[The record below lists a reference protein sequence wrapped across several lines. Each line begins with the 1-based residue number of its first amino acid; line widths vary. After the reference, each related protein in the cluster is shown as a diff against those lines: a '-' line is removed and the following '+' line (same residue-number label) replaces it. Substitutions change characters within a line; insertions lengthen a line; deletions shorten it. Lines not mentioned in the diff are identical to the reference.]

1 MEPSREQRK
10 KLVRHRP
17 KEGIKNTMNT
27 ESTVL
32 DEANSDK
39 QPRREKRKRKRKKLV
54 CPIPKEGI
62 KNTMNNE
69 STALDETNSDKQPR
83 REKRKKLVCHIPK
96 EGIKDTMNTE
106 STVLDETN
114 SDKQPRREKRKRKK
128 LVRRIPKEG
137 IKNTMNTESSVL
149 DETNS
154 DKQVSRSNELRKLYR
169 QKTLQI
175 STVRP
180 SIVCLKKKLIIL
192 DLNGLLV
199 DIVSPP
205 PKYRKPDAMVGK
217 KAMFK
222 RPFYLEFLN
231 FCFEKFEVAVWS
243 SRTKKNI
250 NNVINRLMG
259 NMKERLLF
267 CWDLSYCTKTSFKT
281 LENKQKPLVFKDLRK
296 IWEKHDSNLP
306 WEKGYFNQ
314 SNTLLLDDSPYKPY
328 NSVFPRTFRFQNE
341 SDNSLAVGGDL
352 RQYLD
357 GLANA
362 ENMVKYVEQHP
373 FGQEAINERS
383 QSWNFYLKVI
393 DSLST
398 C

>member
-10 KLVRHRP
+10 KLVRHR
-17 KEGIKNTMNT
+17 
-27 ESTVL
+27 
-32 DEANSDK
+32 
-39 QPRREKRKRKRKKLV
+39 
-54 CPIPKEGI
+54 
-62 KNTMNNE
+62 
-69 STALDETNSDKQPR
+69 
-83 REKRKKLVCHIPK
+83 
-96 EGIKDTMNTE
+96 
-106 STVLDETN
+106 
-114 SDKQPRREKRKRKK
+114 
-128 LVRRIPKEG
+128 PKEG

-231 FCFEKFEVAVWS
+231 FCFEKFEVA
-243 SRTKKNI
+243 
-250 NNVINRLMG
+250 
-259 NMKERLLF
+259 
-267 CWDLSYCTKTSFKT
+267 DLSYCTKTSFKT

-314 SNTLLLDDSPYKPY
+314 SNTLLLDDSPYKALLNPPY

>member
-10 KLVRHRP
+10 KLVRHR
-17 KEGIKNTMNT
+17 
-27 ESTVL
+27 
-32 DEANSDK
+32 
-39 QPRREKRKRKRKKLV
+39 
-54 CPIPKEGI
+54 PKEGI

-217 KAMFK
+217 KASEK
-222 RPFYLEFLN
+222 QLCYSTFL
-231 FCFEKFEVAVWS
+231 
-243 SRTKKNI
+243 
-250 NNVINRLMG
+250 
-259 NMKERLLF
+259 
-267 CWDLSYCTKTSFKT
+267 Y
-281 LENKQKPLVFKDLRK
+281 
-296 IWEKHDSNLP
+296 
-306 WEKGYFNQ
+306 
-314 SNTLLLDDSPYKPY
+314 
-328 NSVFPRTFRFQNE
+328 
-341 SDNSLAVGGDL
+341 
-352 RQYLD
+352 
-357 GLANA
+357 
-362 ENMVKYVEQHP
+362 
-373 FGQEAINERS
+373 
-383 QSWNFYLKVI
+383 
-393 DSLST
+393 
-398 C
+398 